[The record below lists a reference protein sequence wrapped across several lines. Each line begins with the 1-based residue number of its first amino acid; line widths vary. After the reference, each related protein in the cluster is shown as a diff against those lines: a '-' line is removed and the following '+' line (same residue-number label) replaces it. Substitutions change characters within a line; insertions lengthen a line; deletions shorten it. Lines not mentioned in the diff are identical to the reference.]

1 MPESHKQWK
10 SNYHILY
17 SGQQHGVPFDFLKK
31 CCKGVSAMKA
41 VFTFKPIQVNLGTPF
56 CINCN
61 SIVVCFLFFVTF
73 LEPYF
78 TECVFHSY
86 KIPKQKWRTQRG
98 RHAHRWKVNILQ
110 KRKKNCGKN
119 HSSPEK
125 IDKADT

>member
-17 SGQQHGVPFDFLKK
+17 SGQQYGVPFDFLKK
-31 CCKGVSAMKA
+31 CCKEVSAMKA

-61 SIVVCFLFFVTF
+61 SIVVLVFFVTF

-78 TECVFHSY
+78 TECV
-86 KIPKQKWRTQRG
+86 
-98 RHAHRWKVNILQ
+98 
-110 KRKKNCGKN
+110 
-119 HSSPEK
+119 SSIHTKYQSKSEEHKEADMLTDEK
-125 IDKADT
+125 